1 MDPYKKTTKS
11 FVLVGPMES
20 ASMSRFNNPLDIP
33 QSVLVVAPYLITILA
48 LTSVCFAVSYL
59 VFMRQEIRSI

>member
-1 MDPYKKTTKS
+1 
-11 FVLVGPMES
+11 MEG